1 MIKIKNITKIY
12 NKGQENQFNALQN
25 ISLEIKKGELIAI
38 VGKSGAG
45 KSTLLHI
52 LGCIDKMD
60 EGEYYLEN
68 KLIKDLSE
76 SEMAKVRN
84 EKLGIIM
91 QEYALVNDMTAIE
104 NVMLPLDFSRRKIK
118 HKKELC
124 EEALNNVDMLE
135 YKNTIVNKLSGG
147 QKQRVAI
154 ARAIVNN
161 PSVILA
167 DEPTGAL
174 DSENSKAIMDIFHTL
189 NSTGVTVIIITHDM
203 EIAKQCNRT
212 IQISDGMIMHGQL

>member
-68 KLIKDLSE
+68 K
-76 SEMAKVRN
+76 AACPVRLQCRIW
-84 EKLGIIM
+84 K
-91 QEYALVNDMTAIE
+91 AA
-104 NVMLPLDFSRRKIK
+104 SW
-118 HKKELC
+118 
-124 EEALNNVDMLE
+124 
-135 YKNTIVNKLSGG
+135 
-147 QKQRVAI
+147 
-154 ARAIVNN
+154 
-161 PSVILA
+161 PS
-167 DEPTGAL
+167 
-174 DSENSKAIMDIFHTL
+174 
-189 NSTGVTVIIITHDM
+189 
-203 EIAKQCNRT
+203 
-212 IQISDGMIMHGQL
+212 

>member
-1 MIKIKNITKIY
+1 
-12 NKGQENQFNALQN
+12 
-25 ISLEIKKGELIAI
+25 
-38 VGKSGAG
+38 
-45 KSTLLHI
+45 
-52 LGCIDKMD
+52 
-60 EGEYYLEN
+60 
-68 KLIKDLSE
+68 
-76 SEMAKVRN
+76 MAKVRN

-135 YKNTIVNKLSGG
+135 YKNTIVTKLSGG

-161 PSVILA
+161 PSVRLA

-189 NSTGVTVIIITHDM
+189 NSAGVTVIIITHDM

-212 IQISDGMIMHGQL
+212 IQISDGMIMHGQR

>member
-135 YKNTIVNKLSGG
+135 YKNTIVTKLSGG

-161 PSVILA
+161 PSV
-167 DEPTGAL
+167 DRK
-174 DSENSKAIMDIFHTL
+174 S
-189 NSTGVTVIIITHDM
+189 VV
-203 EIAKQCNRT
+203 
-212 IQISDGMIMHGQL
+212 